1 MNKFT
6 IITINYNNKV
16 GLQKTIKSVFD
27 QSFGDY
33 EYIIIDGGSTDGSEE
48 VIEQCAARLSYWVSE
63 SDKGIYHAMNKGIAQ
78 AHGEYLVF
86 MNSGDCFHDSSVL
99 EWVAAQKL
107 DVDIAIGTVECV
119 GTGRLK
125 VPPCN
130 DLSMM
135 DLCRNHPPHQ
145 AAFIRRALFEKGGFD
160 ESLVLVADWSFFVDR
175 LIFSTLL
182 IADWIKLFQITICL
196 D

>member
-63 SDKGIYHAMNKGIAQ
+63 SDRVSIMRCTK
-78 AHGEYLVF
+78 ELR
-86 MNSGDCFHDSSVL
+86 
-99 EWVAAQKL
+99 
-107 DVDIAIGTVECV
+107 
-119 GTGRLK
+119 RLMA
-125 VPPCN
+125 N
-130 DLSMM
+130 
-135 DLCRNHPPHQ
+135 
-145 AAFIRRALFEKGGFD
+145 I
-160 ESLVLVADWSFFVDR
+160 W
-175 LIFSTLL
+175 
-182 IADWIKLFQITICL
+182 CL
-196 D
+196 

>member
-1 MNKFT
+1 M
-6 IITINYNNKV
+6 
-16 GLQKTIKSVFD
+16 FD

-99 EWVAAQKL
+99 ECVAAQKL
-107 DVDIAIGTVECV
+107 DVDIAIGTV
-119 GTGRLK
+119 
-125 VPPCN
+125 
-130 DLSMM
+130 
-135 DLCRNHPPHQ
+135 
-145 AAFIRRALFEKGGFD
+145 
-160 ESLVLVADWSFFVDR
+160 
-175 LIFSTLL
+175 
-182 IADWIKLFQITICL
+182 
-196 D
+196 

>member
-1 MNKFT
+1 M
-6 IITINYNNKV
+6 
-16 GLQKTIKSVFD
+16 FD

-99 EWVAAQKL
+99 EWVAAQEWCNGK
-107 DVDIAIGTVECV
+107 VV
-119 GTGRLK
+119 GYRHWNGG
-125 VPPCN
+125 V
-130 DLSMM
+130 
-135 DLCRNHPPHQ
+135 CRDRQ
-145 AAFIRRALFEKGGFD
+145 A
-160 ESLVLVADWSFFVDR
+160 
-175 LIFSTLL
+175 
-182 IADWIKLFQITICL
+182 
-196 D
+196 

>member
-1 MNKFT
+1 M
-6 IITINYNNKV
+6 V
-16 GLQKTIKSVFD
+16 CRRRLRVCFD

-78 AHGEYLVF
+78 AHGKFGVYEL
-86 MNSGDCFHDSSVL
+86 GDCFHDSSVL

-119 GTGRLK
+119 GPG
-125 VPPCN
+125 
-130 DLSMM
+130 
-135 DLCRNHPPHQ
+135 
-145 AAFIRRALFEKGGFD
+145 
-160 ESLVLVADWSFFVDR
+160 
-175 LIFSTLL
+175 
-182 IADWIKLFQITICL
+182 
-196 D
+196 

>member
-63 SDKGIYHAMNKGIAQ
+63 SDKGIYHAMNKRNCAGSWRIF
-78 AHGEYLVF
+78 GVYEL
-86 MNSGDCFHDSSVL
+86 
-99 EWVAAQKL
+99 
-107 DVDIAIGTVECV
+107 
-119 GTGRLK
+119 GRL
-125 VPPCN
+125 
-130 DLSMM
+130 
-135 DLCRNHPPHQ
+135 
-145 AAFIRRALFEKGGFD
+145 
-160 ESLVLVADWSFFVDR
+160 
-175 LIFSTLL
+175 FS
-182 IADWIKLFQITICL
+182 
-196 D
+196 